1 MWGLSGHPLASTL
14 QVTSFTQAS
23 VGRDQR
29 LYDPSFLRST
39 HACCWF
45 SQWRRALIFKNAQ
58 DIRQMGNGS
67 EKCTVPDGHVVP
79 YLILIP
85 ATVI

>member
-1 MWGLSGHPLASTL
+1 MWEGAMWGLSGHPLASTL

-45 SQWRRALIFKNAQ
+45 SQTV
-58 DIRQMGNGS
+58 
-67 EKCTVPDGHVVP
+67 EKGPHF
-79 YLILIP
+79 
-85 ATVI
+85 